1 MVYRAVK
8 FSLIDTYIYIYYLMH
23 CFGLSKWD
31 IAFSLEAWKIFT
43 LVGKCLLA

>member
-8 FSLIDTYIYIYYLMH
+8 FSLIDTYIYIYLVH

-31 IAFSLEAWKIFT
+31 IAFSLEA
-43 LVGKCLLA
+43 